1 MSICVY
7 RLCHS
12 LKCHVRFANLHK
24 LGCGMLVCC
33 GLLYDADCVVLDG
46 RVTGELER
54 IWKEVVVAL

>member
-1 MSICVY
+1 
-7 RLCHS
+7 
-12 LKCHVRFANLHK
+12 
-24 LGCGMLVCC
+24 MLVCC